1 VFRGDKM
8 KGLITLL
15 ALLPLLASAEV
26 YRWQDADGN
35 WHFGDQP
42 PQEQHEKLD
51 IKAPPKIGQGERVRE
66 INQRT
71 LRLRE
76 SEQARAQ
83 EQAAREQKQQ
93 DAQDKKCRNARAKL
107 KRLQGRFVYRDDD
120 GNVTHPTMDKVK
132 ADQDDVRQWIQQHC
146 TP

>member
-1 VFRGDKM
+1 M
-8 KGLITLL
+8 KGIITLL
-15 ALLPLLASAEV
+15 ALLPLLAGAEV
-26 YRWQDADGN
+26 YRWQDAEGN

-42 PQEQHEKLD
+42 PQEQHEKMD
-51 IKAPPKIGQGERVRE
+51 IKAPPKLGQGERVRE

-71 LRLRE
+71 QRLRE
-76 SEQARAQ
+76 SEQARQQ
-83 EQAAREQKQQ
+83 EQATREKKKQ
-93 DAQDKKCRNARAKL
+93 DAQARKCREARTEL

-132 ADQDDVRQWIQQHC
+132 ADQDKVRQWIQQHC

>member
-1 VFRGDKM
+1 M

-42 PQEQHEKLD
+42 PQEQHETLD

-66 INQRT
+66 INERA
-71 LRLRE
+71 LRLRQSE
-76 SEQARAQ
+76 KAQQKEQASEQ
-83 EQAAREQKQQ
+83 QKQQ
-93 DAQDKKCRNARAKL
+93 NAIARQCREAKARL
-107 KRLQGRFVYRDDD
+107 KRLHGRFVYHDED
-120 GNVTHPTMDKVK
+120 GSVSHPTLDQVEIDK
-132 ADQDDVRQWIQQHC
+132 QEVRQWIQQNC
-146 TP
+146 TS

>member
-1 VFRGDKM
+1 M
-8 KGLITLL
+8 KGIIALL

-26 YRWQDADGN
+26 YRWQDAEGN

-42 PQEQHEKLD
+42 PQVQHEKMD
-51 IKAPPKIGQGERVRE
+51 IKAPPKLGQGERVRE

-76 SEQARAQ
+76 SEKARQQ
-83 EQAAREQKQQ
+83 EQAAREKKEQ
-93 DAQDKKCRNARAKL
+93 DTQARKCRDAREKL
-107 KRLQGRFVYRDDD
+107 KRLHGRFVYRDDE
-120 GNVTHPTMDKVK
+120 GNITHPTMDKVR
-132 ADQDDVRQWIQQHC
+132 ADQDEVRQWIQQHC

>member
-1 VFRGDKM
+1 M
-8 KGLITLL
+8 
-15 ALLPLLASAEV
+15 LPLLASAEV

-83 EQAAREQKQQ
+83 EQAAREQNNKMLRT
-93 DAQDKKCRNARAKL
+93 RNAE
-107 KRLQGRFVYRDDD
+107 
-120 GNVTHPTMDKVK
+120 
-132 ADQDDVRQWIQQHC
+132 
-146 TP
+146 TPGQN

>member
-1 VFRGDKM
+1 M
-8 KGLITLL
+8 KGIMTLL
-15 ALLPLLASAEV
+15 ALLPLLAGAEV
-26 YRWQDADGN
+26 YRWQDAEGN

-42 PQEQHEKLD
+42 PQEQHEKMD
-51 IKAPPKIGQGERVRE
+51 IKAPPKLGQGERVRE

-76 SEQARAQ
+76 SEQARQQ
-83 EQAAREQKQQ
+83 EQTASEKKQQ
-93 DAQDKKCRNARAKL
+93 DAQAQKCREAKAKL

-120 GNVTHPTMDKVK
+120 GNVTHPTMDQVK
-132 ADQDDVRQWIQQHC
+132 ADQDEIRQWIQQHC

>member
-1 VFRGDKM
+1 M
-8 KGLITLL
+8 KGIITLL
-15 ALLPLLASAEV
+15 ALMPLLASAEV
-26 YRWQDADGN
+26 YRWQDAEGN
-35 WHFGDQP
+35 WHFGDQQ
-42 PQEQHEKLD
+42 PQEQHEKMD

-76 SEQARAQ
+76 SEKAKQQ
-83 EQAAREQKQQ
+83 EQLASEKKLQ
-93 DAQDKKCRNARAKL
+93 DAQAQKCREAREKL
-107 KRLQGRFVYRDDD
+107 KRLQGRFVYRDDE

-132 ADQDDVRQWIQQHC
+132 ADQDEVRQWIQQNC

>member
-1 VFRGDKM
+1 M
-8 KGLITLL
+8 KGIITLL

-26 YRWQDADGN
+26 YRWQDAEGN

-42 PQEQHEKLD
+42 PQEQHEKMD

-76 SEQARAQ
+76 SEKAKQQ
-83 EQAAREQKQQ
+83 EQLASEKKQQ
-93 DAQDKKCRNARAKL
+93 DAQAKKCRDARAKL

-132 ADQDDVRQWIQQHC
+132 ADQDEVRQWIQQHC

>member
-1 VFRGDKM
+1 M
-8 KGLITLL
+8 KELITLL
-15 ALLPLLASAEV
+15 ALLPLLANAEV

-42 PQEQHEKLD
+42 PQEQHETVD

-76 SEQARAQ
+76 SEQA
-83 EQAAREQKQQ
+83 
-93 DAQDKKCRNARAKL
+93 
-107 KRLQGRFVYRDDD
+107 
-120 GNVTHPTMDKVK
+120 HPTMDKVK
-132 ADQDDVRQWIQQHC
+132 ADQDEVRQWIQQHC

>member
-1 VFRGDKM
+1 M
-8 KGLITLL
+8 KELITLL
-15 ALLPLLASAEV
+15 ALLPLLANAEV

-42 PQEQHEKLD
+42 PQEQHETVD

-76 SEQARAQ
+76 SEQAREQ
-83 EQAAREQKQQ
+83 EKAARVQKQQ
-93 DAQDKKCRNARAKL
+93 DAKDKKCRDSKAKL
-107 KRLQGRFVYRDDD
+107 KRLQGRFVYRDED

-132 ADQDDVRQWIQQHC
+132 ADQDEVRQWIQQHC

>member
-1 VFRGDKM
+1 M
-8 KGLITLL
+8 KGIITLL

-42 PQEQHEKLD
+42 PQVQHETMDL
-51 IKAPPKIGQGERVRE
+51 KAPPKIGQGERVRE
-66 INQRT
+66 IHQRT
-71 LRLRE
+71 LRLRQ
-76 SEQARAQ
+76 SVQAEQK
-83 EQAAREQKQQ
+83 EQAALEKKQQ
-93 DAQDKKCRNARAKL
+93 DTIARQCKKARARL

-120 GNVTHPTMDKVK
+120 GNVTHPTLDKVK
-132 ADQDDVRQWIQQHC
+132 ADQDEVRQWIQQNC